1 MKRVLV
7 VLAVLGALAAWPTAS
22 GAATFKGTVVAKERG
37 KLLVASPAGLVRAVS
52 GRAALGARV
61 TVNAGSAKVVGRAH
75 TAHLRGVVIR
85 RLGATMYISSNH
97 HVVAVRNAKT
107 RLLSSANDTTP
118 APSAPA
124 AGDVVSTT
132 VTVTNNGLDED
143 ETDTVGHQGSV
154 QIQAQVVS
162 VAAGTVTLLING
174 QQVPVNL
181 PAGLTLPASLVGQ
194 TVTLTLNT
202 DEQDG
207 DDNDEGDDEQDGHNN
222 DQGDDEEDDDNGD
235 GGDDG

>member
-7 VLAVLGALAAWPTAS
+7 VLTVLGAVAAWPAAS
-22 GAATFKGTVVAKERG
+22 GAGTFKGTVVAKDRG

-52 GRAALGARV
+52 GRATLGARV
-61 TVNAGSAKVVGRAH
+61 SVNGGSATVVGRAR

-85 RLGATMYISSNH
+85 RLGATMFISSNH
-97 HVVAVRNAKT
+97 HVVAVHNAKL
-107 RLLSSANDTTP
+107 RALSSANDTTP
-118 APSAPA
+118 APATPAP
-124 AGDVVSTT
+124 GDVVSTT

-174 QQVPVNL
+174 TQVPVNL
-181 PAGLTLPASLVGQ
+181 PAGLTLPSSLVGQ

-202 DEQDG
+202 DEQNG
-207 DDNDEGDDEQDGHNN
+207 DDD
-222 DQGDDEEDDDNGD
+222 DQGDDEHDDGD
-235 GGDDG
+235 HGGGDDG

>member
-1 MKRVLV
+1 MKRAFVI
-7 VLAVLGALAAWPTAS
+7 LAILGAVAAWPAAS

-61 TVNAGSAKVVGRAH
+61 IVNGGSAKVVGRAH

-118 APSAPA
+118 APTTPTTPTTPT
-124 AGDVVSTT
+124 AGAVVSTT
-132 VTVTNNGLDED
+132 VTVTDTGLDED
-143 ETDTVGHQGSV
+143 QTDVVGHQGSV

-174 QQVPVNL
+174 TQVPVNL
-181 PAGLTLPASLVGQ
+181 PAGLTLPATLVGQ

-207 DDNDEGDDEQDGHNN
+207 DNN
-222 DQGDDEEDDDNGD
+222 QQGDDQQEGDNGD
-235 GGDDG
+235 DGGSDG

>member
-7 VLAVLGALAAWPTAS
+7 VLAILGALAAWPAAS

-37 KLLVASPAGLVRAVS
+37 KLLVASPAGLLRAVS

-61 TVNAGSAKVVGRAH
+61 SVSGGSAKVVGRAH

-85 RLGATMYISSNH
+85 RLGGMMYISSNH

-107 RLLSSANDTTP
+107 RQLSSANDTTP
-118 APSAPA
+118 APTTPTTTAAPA

-132 VTVTNNGLDED
+132 VTVTNSGLDED
-143 ETDTVGHQGSV
+143 STDTVGHQGSV

-174 QQVPVNL
+174 TQVPVNL
-181 PAGLTLPASLVGQ
+181 PAGLTLPSTLVGQ

-202 DEQDG
+202 DEQNG
-207 DDNDEGDDEQDGHNN
+207 DNN
-222 DQGDDEEDDDNGD
+222 DQGDDQEEGDNGD
-235 GGDDG
+235 GGGSDG

>member
-1 MKRVLV
+1 MKRAFVI
-7 VLAVLGALAAWPTAS
+7 LAILGAVAAWPAAS

-37 KLLVASPAGLVRAVS
+37 KLLVASPAGFVRAVS
-52 GRAALGARV
+52 GSAALGARV
-61 TVNAGSAKVVGRAH
+61 TVNGGSAKVVGRAH

-118 APSAPA
+118 APTTPTTPT
-124 AGDVVSTT
+124 AGAVVSTT
-132 VTVTNNGLDED
+132 VTVTDTGLDED
-143 ETDTVGHQGSV
+143 QTDVVGHQGSV

-174 QQVPVNL
+174 TQVPVNL
-181 PAGLTLPASLVGQ
+181 PAGLTLPSTLVGQ

-207 DDNDEGDDEQDGHNN
+207 DNN
-222 DQGDDEEDDDNGD
+222 QQGDDQQEGDNGD
-235 GGDDG
+235 DGGSDG

>member
-7 VLAVLGALAAWPTAS
+7 VLAVLGALAAWPAAS

-52 GRAALGARV
+52 GRATLGARV
-61 TVNAGSAKVVGRAH
+61 SVSGGSATIVGRAK

-85 RLGATMYISSNH
+85 RIGALMYISSNH

-107 RLLSSANDTTP
+107 RQLSAANATTP
-118 APSAPA
+118 VPGTPTTAPSTTTAPA
-124 AGDVVSTT
+124 PGDVVSTT

-174 QQVPVNL
+174 TQVPVNL

-194 TVTLTLNT
+194 MVTLTLNT
-202 DEQDG
+202 GEQG
-207 DDNDEGDDEQDGHNN
+207 DDN
-222 DQGDDEEDDDNGD
+222 DQGDDDQEADDDD
-235 GGDDG
+235 GGSDD